1 MDCPECG
8 KLFDAYLDAQLS
20 GTMRLEF
27 DTHRVRC
34 TRCQQR
40 VAMLETAGNVIAAD
54 QPPAIADDFTAR
66 VMADVERRRRRGR
79 TIRLYVI
86 AGLAQA
92 AAVALFVI
100 WIGGKPAVPAAAP
113 TLAATGVP
121 SRSLSS
127 VELTDELEAP
137 AIKKLIVERVE
148 DRIWAM
154 HAAGESFTSDVIAL
168 ARYLNILLP
177 DEVVR
182 DSVRMADASPWQSLW
197 DVLLPSPQPQQLP
210 PDEPR
215 STDETYSL

>member
-20 GTMRLEF
+20 GTWQLEF
-27 DTHRVRC
+27 DAHRVRC
-34 TRCQQR
+34 SRCQQQ
-40 VAMLETAGNVIAAD
+40 VALLETAGNVIASD
-54 QPPAIADDFTAR
+54 QPPAMSDDFTAR
-66 VMADVERRRRRGR
+66 VMADVERRQRRSR
-79 TIRLYVI
+79 TIRIYAI

-100 WIGGKPAVPAAAP
+100 WLTGKPAASPAST
-113 TLAATGVP
+113 TLATSAVATP
-121 SRSLSS
+121 NLASA
-127 VELTDELEAP
+127 ELKDELEAP

-154 HAAGESFTSDVIAL
+154 HSAGESFTSDVVAL

-197 DVLLPSPQPQQLP
+197 DVLLPPPQPQDET
-210 PDEPR
+210 PDEPLA
-215 STDETYSL
+215 TDEIYSI